1 MMRRFTYLLLAV
13 ALITS
18 FPCEIV
24 AQNPPR
30 ELSAAEERRQARLF
44 DRHTVRMGET
54 AFSIA
59 RGYAISPLTL
69 AEDNP
74 DIDLTRVKVG
84 QVLLVRKRER
94 GKTPPAEVALEW
106 QQLTAE
112 TEALSEPEE
121 AAELEPTDPREE
133 FGEWMRSGEG
143 ERPLNQGRDYGREAE
158 YGLDGSRMPRI
169 AVMLPLSGTTRS
181 RAGNDFTDFYKGAM
195 LALEDLKAE
204 GRSAVVT
211 LYDSGNSREKMESIV
226 TSAEFMDTDLIIG
239 PVFEDETVPAV
250 RFGEFF
256 RVPVVSPLAS
266 MRSLGSEVL
275 FQMTPDAA
283 SKYDKL
289 RPLLEG
295 DINLIVVS
303 SSVED
308 DSAFSRE
315 ITRELAGRSYRQ
327 FNVYAGSGDE
337 FASLLDPARPNVVI
351 VLAGGE
357 LAVNVALTAISSSY
371 NKVLATRPGRPSLTV
386 VGNSRW
392 ANFDGT
398 SIDLNLFF
406 KLNVRF
412 VSNYY
417 INRSDP
423 RTHAFET
430 RYAGLYGDFPSRSA
444 FRGYDAV
451 TLFAG
456 ALFESG
462 FSFADRLARV
472 GDTPIDTPYRFV
484 KTADGRRS
492 FVNSQWTLVSF
503 SNDYSITLQ

>member
-1 MMRRFTYLLLAV
+1 MMRRFTYLLLVAALTV
-13 ALITS
+13 AL
-18 FPCEIV
+18 PCEIS
-24 AQNPPR
+24 AQAR
-30 ELSAAEERRQARLF
+30 ELSASEERRQARLF
-44 DRHTVRMGET
+44 DQHTVRMGET

-59 RGYAISPLTL
+59 RGYAISPLIL

-94 GKTPPAEVALEW
+94 GKTPPAEVALQW

-112 TEALSEPEE
+112 AEALSVPAETV
-121 AAELEPTDPREE
+121 ELEVIDPREE
-133 FGEWMRSGEG
+133 FGQWMRSGEG
-143 ERPLNQGRDYGREAE
+143 ERPSDRDYGPVL
-158 YGLDGSRMPRI
+158 GGSRVPRI
-169 AVMLPLSGTTRS
+169 AVMLPLSGTNRN
-181 RAGNDFTDFYKGAM
+181 RAGNDFTDFYKGAL
-195 LALEDLKAE
+195 LALEDLKTE
-204 GRSAVVT
+204 GRSAIVT
-211 LYDSGNSREKMESIV
+211 LWDSGNSAEKMEAIV
-226 TSAEFMDTDLIIG
+226 TSAEFMETDLIIG
-239 PVFEDETVPAV
+239 PVFEEETAPAV
-250 RFGEFF
+250 QFGEYFGI
-256 RVPVVSPLAS
+256 PVVSPFTS
-266 MRSLGSEVL
+266 IHYSGSDML

-283 SKYDKL
+283 SKYDKV
-289 RPLLEG
+289 RPMFEG
-295 DINLIVVS
+295 DVNLIVVS
-303 SSVED
+303 SGEAD
-308 DSAFSRE
+308 DRAFSSE
-315 ITRELAGRSYRQ
+315 IADELAGRNYKR
-327 FNVYAGSGDE
+327 FNVTAGSGDE

-412 VSNYY
+412 VTNYY

-423 RTHAFET
+423 PTRAFET
-430 RYAGLYGDFPSRSA
+430 RYVGFYGDFPSRSA

-472 GDTPIDTPYRFV
+472 GDTPIDTSYRFV
-484 KTADGRRS
+484 RTADGRRS
-492 FVNSQWTLVSF
+492 FANDQWTLVSF
-503 SNDYSITLQ
+503 SSDYTITTE